1 MIVGK
6 LQDLAVAQTA
16 LEDTPWTE
24 IISPF
29 YYGEGAGILE
39 YGSLAA
45 AQAEVAYLQDKLDT
59 LQYNLGL
66 TDGAVLFLQLR
77 SVIKDGLLFYDIE
90 DTQNSESFSLVAC
103 TILPGSKNYQAYPLA
118 LEEVPRLFD
127 CLVLKRFDELD
138 ELDEINDEQ
147 GGLLFDYSEKAIKH
161 FPLLVNERLVAV
173 FYREA
178 RGLAQLRFEVSRIGA
193 DADHYNKQYE
203 VLAIANLPSLGKP
216 IAQPQTHEGLY
227 DGDAYIDS
235 STDATAEQVTRPAP
249 RTTPADAST
258 EQATP
263 FAPRTAPIDWDS
275 SPYDYEE

>member
-6 LQDLAVAQTA
+6 LRNLAVAQAA

-29 YYGEGAGILE
+29 YYGEGAGIRE

-66 TDGAVLFLQLR
+66 TDGVVLFLQLR
-77 SVIKDGLLFYDIE
+77 SVIEDGLLFYNIE
-90 DTQNSESFSLVAC
+90 DSQNSESFSLVAC
-103 TILPGSKNYQAYPLA
+103 TILPRAKSYQAYPLA

-138 ELDEINDEQ
+138 EINDEQ
-147 GGLLFDYSEKAIKH
+147 GGLLFDYSEKAIKR

-216 IAQPQTHEGLY
+216 IAQSQAHEGPY
-227 DGDAYIDS
+227 DGDACTDS
-235 STDATAEQVTRPAP
+235 ADATAEQATLLAP
-249 RTTPADAST
+249 HITPADAT
-258 EQATP
+258 AEQATHP
-263 FAPRTAPIDWDS
+263 APRTAPIDWDS
-275 SPYDYEE
+275 NPYDYEE

>member
-66 TDGAVLFLQLR
+66 TDGVVLFLQLR
-77 SVIKDGLLFYDIE
+77 SVIEGGLLFYDIE

-103 TILPGSKNYQAYPLA
+103 AILPGSKSYQAYPLA

-138 ELDEINDEQ
+138 EINDEQ
-147 GGLLFDYSEKAIKH
+147 GGPLFDYSEKAIKH

-178 RGLAQLRFEVSRIGA
+178 RGLAQLRFEVSRIGT

-203 VLAIANLPSLGKP
+203 VLAIANLPSLSKP
-216 IAQPQTHEGLY
+216 IAQSQTHEGLY

-235 STDATAEQVTRPAP
+235 STDATAEQATRPAP

-258 EQATP
+258 EQGTP

-275 SPYDYEE
+275 NPYDYEE

>member
-6 LQDLAVAQTA
+6 LRDLAVAQAA

-29 YYGEGAGILE
+29 YYGEGAGIRE

-45 AQAEVAYLQDKLDT
+45 AWTAVLPLQDKLDT
-59 LQYNLGL
+59 LQHNLGL
-66 TDGAVLFLQLR
+66 TDGVVLFLQLR
-77 SVIKDGLLFYDIE
+77 SVIEDGLLLYDIE
-90 DTQNSESFSLVAC
+90 DSQNSESFSLVAC
-103 TILPGSKNYQAYPLA
+103 TISPRSKSYQAYPLA

-138 ELDEINDEQ
+138 EINDEQ
-147 GGLLFDYSEKAIKH
+147 GGLLFDYSEKAIKR

-216 IAQPQTHEGLY
+216 IAESQAHEDPYG
-227 DGDAYIDS
+227 DGACTDS
-235 STDATAEQVTRPAP
+235 ADATAEQDTLPAP
-249 RTTPADAST
+249 RTTPADAT
-258 EQATP
+258 AEQATLP
-263 FAPRTAPIDWDS
+263 APRTAPIDWDS
-275 SPYDYEE
+275 NPYDYEE

>member
-66 TDGAVLFLQLR
+66 TDGVVLFLQLR
-77 SVIKDGLLFYDIE
+77 SVIEGGLLFYDIE

-103 TILPGSKNYQAYPLA
+103 TILPGPKSYQAYPLT

-138 ELDEINDEQ
+138 EINDEQ
-147 GGLLFDYSEKAIKH
+147 GGPLFDYSEKAIKH

-178 RGLAQLRFEVSRIGA
+178 RGLAQLRFEVARIGA

-216 IAQPQTHEGLY
+216 IAQSQTHEGLY
-227 DGDAYIDS
+227 DGDACTDS
-235 STDATAEQVTRPAP
+235 STDATAEQATRPAP
-249 RTTPADAST
+249 RTTPADAPA
-258 EQATP
+258 EQGTP

>member
-66 TDGAVLFLQLR
+66 TDGVVLFLQLR
-77 SVIKDGLLFYDIE
+77 SVIEDGLLFYDIE
-90 DTQNSESFSLVAC
+90 DAQNSESFSLVAC
-103 TILPGSKNYQAYPLA
+103 TILPGSKSHQAYPLV

-127 CLVLKRFDELD
+127 CLVLKRFD

-178 RGLAQLRFEVSRIGA
+178 RGLAQLRFEMSRIGA

-216 IAQPQTHEGLY
+216 IAQSQTHEGPY

-235 STDATAEQVTRPAP
+235 STDATAEQATRPAP
-249 RTTPADAST
+249 RTTPADAPA
-258 EQATP
+258 EQSTP
-263 FAPRTAPIDWDS
+263 FAPRTTPIDWDS

>member
-6 LQDLAVAQTA
+6 LRDLAVAQAA

-29 YYGEGAGILE
+29 YYGEGAGIRE

-45 AQAEVAYLQDKLDT
+45 AWTAVLPLQDKLDT
-59 LQYNLGL
+59 LQHNLGL
-66 TDGAVLFLQLR
+66 TDGVVLFLQLR
-77 SVIKDGLLFYDIE
+77 SVIEDGLLLYDIE
-90 DTQNSESFSLVAC
+90 DSQNSESFSLVAC
-103 TILPGSKNYQAYPLA
+103 TISPRSKSYQAYPLA

-138 ELDEINDEQ
+138 EINDEQ
-147 GGLLFDYSEKAIKH
+147 GGLLFDYSEKAIKR

-216 IAQPQTHEGLY
+216 IAESQAHEDPYG
-227 DGDAYIDS
+227 DGACTDS
-235 STDATAEQVTRPAP
+235 ADATAEQ
-249 RTTPADAST
+249 
-258 EQATP
+258 ATLP
-263 FAPRTAPIDWDS
+263 APRTAPIDWDS
-275 SPYDYEE
+275 NPYDYEE

>member
-29 YYGEGAGILE
+29 YYGERAGILE

-59 LQYNLGL
+59 LQHNLGL
-66 TDGAVLFLQLR
+66 TDGVVLFLQLR
-77 SVIKDGLLFYDIE
+77 SVIEDGLLFYDIE

-103 TILPGSKNYQAYPLA
+103 TILPGSKSYQAYPLA

-127 CLVLKRFDELD
+127 CLVLKRFD

-203 VLAIANLPSLGKP
+203 VLAITNLPSLGKP
-216 IAQPQTHEGLY
+216 IAQSQTHEGLY
-227 DGDAYIDS
+227 DGDACTDS
-235 STDATAEQVTRPAP
+235 ADATA
-249 RTTPADAST
+249 

-263 FAPRTAPIDWDS
+263 FAPRTTLADTPAEQATPFAPRTTPIDWDS

>member
-6 LQDLAVAQTA
+6 VQDLAVAQAA

-29 YYGEGAGILE
+29 YYGEGAGVLE

-66 TDGAVLFLQLR
+66 TDGVVLFLQLR
-77 SVIKDGLLFYDIE
+77 SVIEDGLLFYDIE
-90 DTQNSESFSLVAC
+90 DSQNSESFSLVAG
-103 TILPGSKNYQAYPLA
+103 TILPGSKSYQAYPLA
-118 LEEVPRLFD
+118 LEEVPQLFD
-127 CLVLKRFDELD
+127 CLVLKRFD

-147 GGLLFDYSEKAIKH
+147 GGLLFDYNERAKKGR

-178 RGLAQLRFEVSRIGA
+178 HGLAQLRFEVARIGA

-216 IAQPQTHEGLY
+216 SAQSQAHEGPY
-227 DGDAYIDS
+227 DSDACTDS
-235 STDATAEQVTRPAP
+235 
-249 RTTPADAST
+249 ADAPA

-275 SPYDYEE
+275 NPYDYEE

>member
-29 YYGEGAGILE
+29 YYGEGAGIRE

-59 LQYNLGL
+59 LQHNLGL
-66 TDGAVLFLQLR
+66 TDGVVLFLQLR
-77 SVIKDGLLFYDIE
+77 SVIEDGLLFYDIE
-90 DTQNSESFSLVAC
+90 DQQNSESFSLVAC
-103 TILPGSKNYQAYPLA
+103 TILPRAKSYQAYPLA

-138 ELDEINDEQ
+138 EVNNEQ
-147 GGLLFDYSEKAIKH
+147 GGLLLGYSEEAIKR

-178 RGLAQLRFEVSRIGA
+178 RGLAQLRFEVARIGA

-216 IAQPQTHEGLY
+216 IAQSQAHEDPYG
-227 DGDAYIDS
+227 DGACTDSADAS
-235 STDATAEQVTRPAP
+235 AEQATLPAP

-258 EQATP
+258 ELATLP
-263 FAPRTAPIDWDS
+263 APRTAPIDWDS
-275 SPYDYEE
+275 NPYDYEE